1 MDRKLTIIAVVCTLL
16 GVLGIV
22 DTVWFYAAGTRP
34 LLPDESFWLTWPSFT
49 LDINLF
55 VPGIIVGIGIRTKR
69 RATRVLGIVLAFIWV
84 VFSGSVIGVGV
95 YGMLHP
101 AIPIPAGLGI
111 PAIVFFTLLL
121 AFCIWEIAVLSGA
134 ASHQY
139 FAVVPQKKQPVSI
152 AKQINLIATVV
163 TLLGLDGVIETVWF
177 YATGTKGP
185 LIDAS
190 FTLGW
195 TSFALYLNVYV
206 PGIFIGPGLRTQTEA
221 FRIFGMIFSVVWGLA
236 SVFLIVIMLLE
247 LPHAP
252 NVLLAFGVAAMLALA
267 IWSLKYFFWQFNVL
281 RSHEAIKYFSEWDHV
296 VTAGPPDTTTSD
308 EATCPARD
316 SNSEPPG

>member
-1 MDRKLTIIAVVCTLL
+1 VDRKLTIIAVVCTLL
-16 GVLGIV
+16 GFLGIA
-22 DTVWFYAAGTRP
+22 DTIWFYTTGTLP
-34 LLPDESFWLTWPSFT
+34 LLPDESYSLSWPSFI
-49 LDINLF
+49 LYLNFF
-55 VPGIIVGIGIRTKR
+55 VPGVIVGLGIRTKR
-69 RATRVLGIVLAFIWV
+69 PPIRVLGLLLAFVWA
-84 VFSGSVIGVGV
+84 VFAGSVIGVGV

-101 AIPIPAGLGI
+101 AMPVPAGTGI
-111 PAIVFFTLLL
+111 RAIAFFALLL

-134 ASHQY
+134 ASLQY
-139 FAVVPQKKQPVSI
+139 FDVVPQKKLPVSI

-163 TLLGLDGVIETVWF
+163 TLLGLDGVIETIWF

-206 PGIFIGPGLRTQTEA
+206 PGIIIGPGLRTQTEA
-221 FRIFGMIFSVVWGLA
+221 FRIFGVIFTVVWGLA

-252 NVLLAFGVAAMLALA
+252 NVFIALYAATILAVAV
-267 IWSLKYFFWQFNVL
+267 WSLKYFFWQFNVL
-281 RSHEAIKYFSEWDHV
+281 RGPASIKYFSEWDYV
-296 VTAGPPDTTTSD
+296 VTAGALEPITPDQT
-308 EATCPARD
+308 TCPARD